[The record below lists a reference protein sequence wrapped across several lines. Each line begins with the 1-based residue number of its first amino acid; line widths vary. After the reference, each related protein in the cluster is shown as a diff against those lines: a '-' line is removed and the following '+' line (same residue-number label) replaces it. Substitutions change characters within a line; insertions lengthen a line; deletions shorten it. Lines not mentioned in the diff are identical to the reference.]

1 MSFAWYQPPI
11 LLSQD
16 IPTAARGATV
26 ARILLIIPGIIA
38 IVVREFLPCSDI
50 PQGDNPDSVRRL
62 LDFTVRVTR
71 MIDIPCCIVQD
82 LAINGVPVRQ
92 MKDVSIA
99 SG

>member
-1 MSFAWYQPPI
+1 M

-16 IPTAARGATV
+16 IPTAALSATV

-50 PQGDNPDSVRRL
+50 PYGDNPDGVRRF

-71 MIDIPCCIVQD
+71 MIDVTGCILQG

-92 MKDVSIA
+92 MKDISIT